1 MWSKYVGVALMTL
14 LIAISNS
21 DRPETQSPDS
31 FRKNTDLATRVIKNV
46 ALEGK
51 FSNLLTRLS
60 LDYDIPL
67 GVEISADEQLSNHYR
82 VELSEGTV
90 ADLMSQIVSQN
101 GRYDWIIEN
110 GVVNIFPRDK
120 YRDAFLAELLTVR
133 IGSFAVDK
141 NSDCLKLQNDLVN
154 APEIK
159 AVIDAHG
166 MQTGINFSGAYIPQL
181 GQQFSLKVSDTTL
194 KSLLNRIIRES
205 PLARTWI
212 ISTDNSSRTLSLGVT
227 SRQVERSH

>member
-1 MWSKYVGVALMTL
+1 MWLKYIGVVFMIL
-14 LIAISNS
+14 LLAISNS
-21 DRPETQSPDS
+21 YRTEAQRPDS
-31 FRKNTDLATRVIKNV
+31 SRKNTDLANRLIKNV
-46 ALEGK
+46 ALEGN

-67 GVEISADEQLSNHYR
+67 GVEISSDEQLSNHYR

-90 ADLMSQIVSQN
+90 ADLMSQIISQN

-110 GVVNIFPRDK
+110 GVVNIFPHDK

-133 IGSFAVDK
+133 IGSFAVSK

-154 APEIK
+154 APELK

-181 GQQFSLKVSDTTL
+181 GRQFSLKVSDTTL

-212 ISTDNSSRTLSLGVT
+212 ISTHNPSRTLSLGVT
-227 SRQVERSH
+227 SRQFER